1 MSTPLTFELN
11 TSMVLLPKVPMQPRY
26 FDDRIGYFTTQNITD
41 FDVNPRGVD
50 RYRYIARYRLE
61 PKDED
66 IEKYKR
72 GELVEPKNRLFII
85 LILPLPKNG
94 CLT

>member
-1 MSTPLTFELN
+1 
-11 TSMVLLPKVPMQPRY
+11 MQPRY

-41 FDVNPRGVD
+41 FDVNPQGVD

-72 GELVEPKNRLFII
+72 GELVEPKKQIVYYI
-85 LILPLPKNG
+85 DPTTPKNG